1 MKARIRVSQ
10 IERINRMMKKL
21 FWLTGVV
28 LLVIAGCTLG
38 STAPTGD
45 TSNDPSAAQQF
56 LPNLAGYNR
65 TNAESLTSAVTS
77 ISGGAALISGNPL
90 LAALITRIDTMM
102 QCYQNVGAV
111 AASVYT
117 QADLGQILAGQVPRL
132 GAVAVINQDRLSRN
146 FLNCVIGGG
155 GAAAQ
160 AVSIE
165 PCAGSGSIVVNN
177 ETITYI
183 YGGTDPSFCTSVQ
196 QHFDALQ

>member
-1 MKARIRVSQ
+1 
-10 IERINRMMKKL
+10 MKKAL
-21 FWLTGVV
+21 WLIGLVV
-28 LLVIAGCTLG
+28 LLIAGCTLG

-45 TSNDPSAAQQF
+45 TSTDPSAAQQL

-77 ISGGAALISGNPL
+77 ISGGAALISGNPV

-117 QADLGQILAGQVPRL
+117 QVDLGQVIAGQMPRL

-146 FLNCVIGGG
+146 FLNCIVGGG
-155 GAAAQ
+155 GASAQ

-165 PCAGSGSIVVNN
+165 PCGGSGSKVINN
-177 ETITYI
+177 ETITYL
-183 YGGTDPSFCTSVQ
+183 YGGTDPGFCISVQ
-196 QHFDALQ
+196 QHFDVLR

>member
-1 MKARIRVSQ
+1 
-10 IERINRMMKKL
+10 MKKI
-21 FWLTGVV
+21 FWLTGTV

-45 TSNDPSAAQQF
+45 TSSDPSAAQQL

-65 TNAESLTSAVTS
+65 TNAESLTSAVSS

-90 LAALITRIDTMM
+90 LAALIARIDTMM

-117 QADLGQILAGQVPRL
+117 QVDIGQVLAGQIPKL

-146 FLNCVIGGG
+146 FLNCIVGGG
-155 GAAAQ
+155 GASAQ

-165 PCAGSGSIVVNN
+165 PCVGSGSKVVNN

-183 YGGTDPSFCTSVQ
+183 YGGTDPSFCVSVE
-196 QHFDALQ
+196 QHFSALR

>member
-1 MKARIRVSQ
+1 
-10 IERINRMMKKL
+10 MKKI
-21 FWLTGVV
+21 FWLAGIMLWIT
-28 LLVIAGCTLG
+28 AGCTLG

-45 TSNDPSAAQQF
+45 KSSDPSAAQQF
-56 LPNLAGYNR
+56 LPALSGYSR
-65 TNAESLTSAVTS
+65 TNAESLTSAVSS

-90 LAALITRIDTMM
+90 LAALIARIDTMM

-117 QADLGQILAGQVPRL
+117 QVDIGQVLAGQIPRL

-155 GAAAQ
+155 VASAQ
-160 AVSIE
+160 SASIE
-165 PCAGSGSIVVNN
+165 PCGGSGSKVINN

-183 YGGTDPSFCTSVQ
+183 YAGTDPSFCVSVQ
-196 QHFDALQ
+196 QYFDGLR

>member
-1 MKARIRVSQ
+1 
-10 IERINRMMKKL
+10 MMKKL
-21 FWLTGVV
+21 FWLTGLV

-45 TSNDPSAAQQF
+45 SSNDPAAAQQI
-56 LPNLAGYNR
+56 LPDLAGYTR
-65 TNAESLTSAVTS
+65 TNAQSLTSAVTS

-102 QCYQNVGAV
+102 TCYQNVGAV

-117 QADLGQILAGQVPRL
+117 QADLGQVLSGQMPKL

-146 FLNCVIGGG
+146 FLSCIVGNS
-155 GAAAQ
+155 GASAQ

-165 PCAGSGSIVVNN
+165 PCLGSGSKVVKG

-183 YGGTDPSFCTSVQ
+183 YGGTDPSFCTSVDQ
-196 QHFDALQ
+196 YFNALQ